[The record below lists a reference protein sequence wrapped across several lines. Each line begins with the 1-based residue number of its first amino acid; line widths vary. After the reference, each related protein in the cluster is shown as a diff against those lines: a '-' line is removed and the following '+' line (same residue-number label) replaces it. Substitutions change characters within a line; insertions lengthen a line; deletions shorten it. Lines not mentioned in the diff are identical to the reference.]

1 MRYLF
6 FIISLTLMLSC
17 TEDKAVS
24 INSGTASMDLEGKWD
39 MVTAYKG
46 RKESKMLNKGY
57 FTFDSL
63 GNFSTNIL
71 GDNKSYP
78 FKLSGNAVKVNNPD
92 KSTYNVLSKTRDTLI
107 LSAKLRNL
115 DFKFITTRD
124 TSQAPSDIK

>member
-6 FIISLTLMLSC
+6 FILALTLILSC
-17 TEDKAVS
+17 KDDKLITGNVDIPS
-24 INSGTASMDLEGKWD
+24 FDLEGKWD

-46 RKESKMLNKGY
+46 SKESKMLNKGY

-63 GNFSTNIL
+63 GLFSTNIL
-71 GDNKSYP
+71 GDNKAYP
-78 FKLSGNAVKVNNPD
+78 YKLSGNVVNVSNPN

-115 DFKFITTRD
+115 DFKFITSRD
-124 TSQAPSDIK
+124 TSLKSSSIK